1 MAKPTI
7 DYSLY
12 YVTGRELLPPPPPAS
27 STSPTDPNDADRP
40 YHLSHLELALKGGV
54 TVVQIREKD
63 VGGKEFYQVAKM
75 AKGVCEKY
83 SVPLIINDRLD
94 IALLLSCGLHV
105 GQSDLPALQ
114 ARQLLGPDQLL
125 GVSINT
131 VEELDDVLGY
141 PEGTVDYVGVGPC
154 YGTKTKKDSS
164 PLLGVRGVR
173 DLLARLGRSEIKVV
187 AIDYPFIFLA
197 GGITSET
204 IPNILYQ
211 TPAPLS
217 NANEY
222 RHLDGLAVVSSIAAS
237 PHPDQAARSL
247 LNQFQTSPRFTLT
260 LPAQLRSTPTLL
272 DQVVHLFTRLQS
284 TSEEHRTLVH
294 HLTNQVVMNDCANL
308 TLALGCSPIMSVVPQ
323 ELDQLAGYLG
333 CLLLNLGTAT
343 IEQVDAQRQAGRAA
357 NRVGKLVVFDP
368 VGCGATVHRKGMA
381 DQLLGDVRVS
391 VVKGNAGEIG
401 SLLGSAEVKS
411 RGVDSVGKG
420 FADPGRVVRD
430 LARREKFTV
439 AMSGAEDYIS
449 NGEVVVKLS
458 NGHDYQ
464 GVITGSGCMAST
476 AVACFASLPLEKDET
491 IALRAFMA
499 AVTGITAINVAA
511 EIAAKREDVKG
522 PNTFRAA
529 MIDECYHLTPDKL
542 RKGARFEVL

>member
-1 MAKPTI
+1 MVKPTI

-12 YVTGRELLPPPPPAS
+12 YVTGRELLPPS
-27 STSPTDPNDADRP
+27 SNPDDVDVDPTPS
-40 YHLSHLELALKGGV
+40 YLTHLELALRGGV

-63 VGGKEFYQVAKM
+63 VGGRELYQVAKRS
-75 AKGVCEKY
+75 KEVCDQY

-105 GQSDLPALQ
+105 GQSDLPAPQ
-114 ARQLLGPDQLL
+114 ARQFLGPDQLL

-131 VEELDDVLGY
+131 VEELEVVLAY
-141 PEGTVDYVGVGPC
+141 PEGTVDYIGVGPC
-154 YGTKTKKDSS
+154 YGTKTKKDLS
-164 PLLGVRGVR
+164 PVLGMRGVR
-173 DLLARLGRSEIKVV
+173 DLLARLGGSEIKVV
-187 AIDYPFIFLA
+187 VI
-197 GGITSET
+197 GGVTPET

-211 TPAPLS
+211 TPAAIPDS
-217 NANEY
+217 NEY

-237 PHPDQAARSL
+237 PDPDQAARSL
-247 LNQFQTSPRFTLT
+247 LSQFRTSPRFTLT
-260 LPAQLRSTPTLL
+260 LPTPLQSTPTLL
-272 DQVVHLFTRLQS
+272 DQVINLFTRLQS

-343 IEQVDAQRQAGRAA
+343 LDQVSAQRQAGRAA

-368 VGCGATVHRKGMA
+368 VGCGATVHRRGMA
-381 DQLLGDVRVS
+381 DQLMDDVRVS
-391 VVKGNAGEIG
+391 VCKGNAGEIG
-401 SLLGSAEVKS
+401 SLLGSKEVKS

-420 FADPGRVVRD
+420 FADPASVVRD

-439 AMSGAEDYIS
+439 AMSGEVDYIS

-464 GVITGSGCMAST
+464 GIITGSGCMAST

-491 IALRAFMA
+491 IASRAFLA

-511 EIAAKREDVKG
+511 EIAAQRKDVMG

-529 MIDECYHLTPDKL
+529 MIDECWSLTADKL
-542 RKGARFEVL
+542 RQGAKFQVL